1 MDAAFLNQPSYLYP
15 IEVRNSVGG
24 GGGTVRVI
32 VYSLSFFPRC
42 LKVSRGCTLQDDA
55 NMTSDVIL
63 NT

>member
-1 MDAAFLNQPSYLYP
+1 MDAAFLNQPFYLYP
-15 IEVRNSVGG
+15 IEVQNRGG
-24 GGGTVRVI
+24 GVI

-55 NMTSDVIL
+55 NMSSDVIH

>member
-1 MDAAFLNQPSYLYP
+1 MDAAFLNQPFYLYP
-15 IEVRNSVGG
+15 IEVQNREGG
-24 GGGTVRVI
+24 GGII

-55 NMTSDVIL
+55 NMSSDVIH

>member
-15 IEVRNSVGG
+15 IEVQNRGG
-24 GGGTVRVI
+24 GWGGLI

-55 NMTSDVIL
+55 NMSSDVIH

>member
-15 IEVRNSVGG
+15 IEVQNGG
-24 GGGTVRVI
+24 GGGVVGN
-32 VYSLSFFPRC
+32 SLLLLVFPRC

-55 NMTSDVIL
+55 NITSDVIH

>member
-15 IEVRNSVGG
+15 IEVQNGG
-24 GGGTVRVI
+24 GGGLI

-55 NMTSDVIL
+55 DMSSDVIH

>member
-15 IEVRNSVGG
+15 IEVQNRGEGG
-24 GGGTVRVI
+24 GEVI
-32 VYSLSFFPRC
+32 VYSFSFFSRC

-55 NMTSDVIL
+55 NMSSDVIH

>member
-15 IEVRNSVGG
+15 IEVQNGG
-24 GGGTVRVI
+24 GGGGGGGGK
-32 VYSLSFFPRC
+32 SLNPLVFPRC

-55 NMTSDVIL
+55 NITSDVIH